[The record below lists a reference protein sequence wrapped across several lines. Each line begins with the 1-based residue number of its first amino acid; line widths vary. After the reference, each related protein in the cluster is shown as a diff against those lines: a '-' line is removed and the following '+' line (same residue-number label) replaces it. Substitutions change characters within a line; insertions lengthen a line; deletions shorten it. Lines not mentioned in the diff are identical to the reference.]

1 MSAFDPKRT
10 SVFAPHRSAFGG
22 KADMTFCGYIRKFL
36 RYLLSSNIGFG
47 VLLAGV
53 IGLTV
58 ADSGGVVHP
67 LLATLN

>member
-1 MSAFDPKRT
+1 
-10 SVFAPHRSAFGG
+10 
-22 KADMTFCGYIRKFL
+22 MTFCGYIRKFL

-47 VLLAGV
+47 VLLAGI